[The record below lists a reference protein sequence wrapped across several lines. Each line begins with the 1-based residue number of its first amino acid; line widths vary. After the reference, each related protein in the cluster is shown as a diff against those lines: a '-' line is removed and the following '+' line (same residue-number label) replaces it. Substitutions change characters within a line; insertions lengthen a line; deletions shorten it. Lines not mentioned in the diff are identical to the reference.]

1 MSKTHVPTL
10 NIIFLVHWHT
20 QSTTGNIP
28 EFYLTQ
34 QHLKQPNKNKTRLY
48 TYTSQSSFVFRP
60 QLMTGDMMK
69 KLFNKKDSD
78 NKDKTDVK
86 LDSKGRTKQSFSAMM
101 GEMTGNGNP
110 SAEGDDVG
118 VGENSEKCFFFSNTL
133 PASLDHV
140 EIVQLTDNKYYNLY
154 FESCT
159 LYIF

>member
-1 MSKTHVPTL
+1 
-10 NIIFLVHWHT
+10 
-20 QSTTGNIP
+20 
-28 EFYLTQ
+28 
-34 QHLKQPNKNKTRLY
+34 
-48 TYTSQSSFVFRP
+48 
-60 QLMTGDMMK
+60 MTGDMMK

-140 EIVQLTDNKYYNLY
+140 EIVQLMCNKYYNLY

-159 LYIF
+159 